1 MQYQE
6 EFLQF
11 WEQVKESIKEDSFA
25 KLTMAKT
32 IGKLTLKNIFVR
44 PLETQPEEE
53 TKVLIKLHYRPR
65 DTQDEVQELNL
76 EETFK
81 FLKSYLTT
89 PFLSVILFTTT
100 KDVTFKINKKGV
112 GSITQNIPTFRDVV
126 KAERGE

>member
-53 TKVLIKLHYRPR
+53 TKVLVKLHYRPR

-76 EETFK
+76 EEIFK